1 MSKIGP
7 NKAATLMME
16 LYEALN
22 NGETEKIESI
32 KIQIQSSNSEV
43 TKQ

>member
-7 NKAATLMME
+7 NKAATLMMG

-22 NGETEKIESI
+22 NGETDKI
-32 KIQIQSSNSEV
+32 K
-43 TKQ
+43 